1 MKRILVNALQQEE
14 VRVALVDGQYLY
26 NLDIESAAHSKKKNN
41 IYKGVITRVEPSLE
55 AAFVNYGQD
64 RHGFLPFKEIA
75 RGYFTK
81 EALEKSGKP
90 SIAEAIKEGQEIIL
104 QVSKEERGNKGAA
117 LTTFI
122 SIAGRYLVLMANN
135 PRASGISRRIEGQD
149 RQELKQ
155 SFRDIKIKSG
165 SGVIVR
171 TAGVGKSTEE
181 LQWDL
186 DYLNQ
191 IWENIEKASADK
203 KAPFLIYEESNIVV
217 RVLRDHFSS
226 SVGEIF
232 IDKKEVFDFAKAF
245 MTQVMPNALHKLKF
259 YEGDIPM
266 FNRFQIESQ
275 IESAFKREVRLPS
288 GGSVVIDPTEAL
300 ISIDINSA
308 RATGGKSIEETAIN
322 ANLEAAEEI
331 GRQLRL
337 RDIGGLIVID
347 FIDMLSAKNRREVEN
362 KLRAATKIDR
372 ARIQISGISKFGLL
386 EMSRQRL
393 RPSLGESA
401 MEVCPRCSGN
411 RTIRS
416 PQSLSL
422 SIFRLIQEEVLK
434 DGTGRVLAQVPID
447 VATYLLNEKRGA
459 LKKLEKRSKAKIVLI
474 PNSSLETPHYSIE
487 RTRKDNTLDKDNR
500 FSYEMLELQED
511 EHDILPHERMQVAK
525 QDRPAVQQV
534 IPQTQVPTKLKPA
547 AVGTSSVEPK
557 DGLISKIFSIFSR
570 DEAEK
575 IAVEPQQKPE
585 VRTNNRR
592 SNNRNRYNKRVA
604 GQNKVNRGRS
614 NNRRRYKPRP
624 KSSDSTNSNTANSA
638 NSTQAKKAVPANRP
652 KEGKPAV
659 KEVKS

>member
-26 NLDIESAAHSKKKNN
+26 NLDIESATHSKKKNN

-55 AAFVNYGQD
+55 AVFVNYGQE
-64 RHGFLPFKEIA
+64 RHGFLPFKEIS
-75 RGYFTK
+75 RGYFSK
-81 EALEKSGKP
+81 EALEKGGKP
-90 SIAEAIKEGQEIIL
+90 NISEAIKEGQEIIL

-135 PRASGISRRIEGQD
+135 PRASGISRRIEGKD
-149 RQELKQ
+149 RQELKK
-155 SFRDIKIKSG
+155 SFREIKIKKG

-171 TAGVGKSTEE
+171 TAGVGKSTEQ

-186 DYLNQ
+186 DYLDQ
-191 IWENIEKASADK
+191 IWENIEKASADR

-226 SVGEIF
+226 NVGEIF

-259 YEGDIPM
+259 YEGDVPM

-275 IESAFKREVRLPS
+275 IESAFQREVRLPS
-288 GGSVVIDPTEAL
+288 GGSIVIDPTEAL

-308 RATGGKSIEETAIN
+308 RSTGGKSIEETAIN

-331 GRQLRL
+331 ARQLRL
-337 RDIGGLIVID
+337 RDIGGLIVVD

-362 KLRAATKIDR
+362 KLRATTQIDR
-372 ARIQISGISKFGLL
+372 ARIQTSGISKFGLL

-434 DGTGRVLAQVPID
+434 DGTGRVLAQVPVD
-447 VATYLLNEKRGA
+447 VATYLLNEKRVA
-459 LKKLEKRSKAKIVLI
+459 LQKLEQRSKVQIVLV
-474 PNSSLETPHYSIE
+474 PNPSLETPHYSIE
-487 RTRKDNTLDKDNR
+487 RIHKNNSLEKDNR

-511 EHDILPHERMQVAK
+511 EHDILPHEKMQVLK
-525 QDRPAVQQV
+525 QDSPAVQQI
-534 IPQTQVPTKLKPA
+534 IPQAQVPSKPKTA
-547 AVGTSSVEPK
+547 TVKSASSKPENS
-557 DGLISKIFSIFSR
+557 LISKIFSIFSKEETPPVKTQKEP
-570 DEAEK
+570 EAK
-575 IAVEPQQKPE
+575 
-585 VRTNNRR
+585 TNNRR
-592 SNNRNRYNKRVA
+592 SNNNRNRYNKRTT
-604 GQNKVNRGRS
+604 GQNKGNRGRS

-624 KSSDSTNSNTANSA
+624 KPGSNTANNTSNSNNTKKVASA
-638 NSTQAKKAVPANRP
+638 HKP
-652 KEGKPAV
+652 KESNQGAKT
-659 KEVKS
+659 